1 MSQSFARFALA
12 VTSCTAL
19 ACTAALPASAQTL
32 TRKDISAEAALT
44 IATVA
49 MADCK
54 AKGWRVSV
62 AVVGRSG
69 ELILHVRGDGTGPH
83 TMDNSFRKAY
93 TSRTSRQPSG
103 EMAKRL
109 KDNPQLSLVTLPNM
123 VAAQG
128 ALPIKIGDE
137 VVGAAGA
144 SGAPGGEK
152 DEACIQTGL
161 DKVKDQL
168 K

>member
-1 MSQSFARFALA
+1 MSHSLARFAFAAAALA
-12 VTSCTAL
+12 V
-19 ACTAALPASAQTL
+19 ALPASAQTIA
-32 TRKDISAEAALT
+32 RKDLSAEAAVT

-49 MADCK
+49 IADCK
-54 AKGWRVSV
+54 AKGWSVSV
-62 AVVGRSG
+62 AVVGRNG

-93 TSRTSRQPSG
+93 TSRTFRIPSG
-103 EMAKRL
+103 ELVKRL
-109 KDNPQLSLVTLPNM
+109 KDNPQLSLVTLPNV
-123 VAAQG
+123 VAGQG
-128 ALPIKIGDE
+128 ALPIKIGDDTI
-137 VVGAAGA
+137 GAAGA

-161 DKVKDQL
+161 DKIKDQL

>member
-1 MSQSFARFALA
+1 MSGFPSRVSLIVTACALA
-12 VTSCTAL
+12 V
-19 ACTAALPASAQTL
+19 PAQAQSL
-32 TRKDISAEAALT
+32 SHKDISVDAAVV
-44 IATVA
+44 IATTA

-69 ELILHVRGDGTGPH
+69 ELILHMRGDGTGPH

-93 TSRTSRQPSG
+93 TARTTRAPSG

-128 ALPIKIGDE
+128 ALPIKIGDD

-152 DEACIQTGL
+152 DEACIQAGL
-161 DKVKDQL
+161 DKIKDQL

>member
-1 MSQSFARFALA
+1 MTAARNCFALA
-12 VTSCTAL
+12 AF
-19 ACTAALPASAQTL
+19 ACAFAVPVSAQTL
-32 TRKDISAEAALT
+32 THKDISVDAAVV
-44 IATVA
+44 IATTA

-54 AKGWRVSV
+54 AKGWPVSV
-62 AVVGRSG
+62 AVVGRAG
-69 ELILHVRGDGTGPH
+69 ELIVHLRGDGTGPH

-93 TSRTSRQPSG
+93 TARTSRAPSG

-128 ALPIKIGDE
+128 ALPIKIGNE

>member
-1 MSQSFARFALA
+1 LSH
-12 VTSCTAL
+12 
-19 ACTAALPASAQTL
+19 
-32 TRKDISAEAALT
+32 KDISVDAAVV
-44 IATVA
+44 IATTA

-69 ELILHVRGDGTGPH
+69 ELILHMRGDGTGPH

-93 TSRTSRQPSG
+93 TARTTRAPSG

-128 ALPIKIGDE
+128 ALPIKIGDD

-152 DEACIQTGL
+152 DEACIQAGL
-161 DKVKDQL
+161 DKIKDQL